1 MKYFKKVITNV
12 EESHLFLDQLQRD
25 YPMLHTE
32 DDMNNIIENSTGER
46 TFTEEQSED
55 LHDRYDEVYI
65 YLDDPCEYIL
75 EINNLDIQ
83 L

>member
-12 EESHLFLDQLQRD
+12 EESHLFLDRLQSD
-25 YPMLHTE
+25 YPMLHPE

-46 TFTEEQSED
+46 TFTEEQAED
-55 LHDRYDEVYI
+55 LHNRYDEVYE

-75 EINNLDIQ
+75 KINKIYI
-83 L
+83 

>member
-1 MKYFKKVITNV
+1 
-12 EESHLFLDQLQRD
+12 
-25 YPMLHTE
+25 MLHPE

-75 EINNLDIQ
+75 EINNLDI
-83 L
+83 